1 MNGIAVFLSLAT
13 IGVDFGWQPGADG
26 RLEYIIQ
33 VRPTEIDA
41 LQGDGIISEIPPEAR
56 NVQRIRVRVGTAS
69 LPRGGAPPAD
79 AGSAW
84 TPYGSDAAPA
94 GRAGLNAAGV
104 LDLPPPPPLLGP
116 DGKASVL
123 VRPGERALPGLAP
136 PANMPGVDLGNPGV
150 PANSNP
156 ANSNPAN
163 SNPGGFS
170 SGLGTGGVGAPAGG
184 LAPPGN
190 TGSGFSSEPAW
201 GSGGNSGGF
210 SVPVQPVPGSGP
222 ETGFPPPIRGAADNP
237 KNQSLIE
244 KLVAI
249 SKEPSAKL
257 ADEGTELVGDEDSAV
272 TGKPALTKEEAEQLK
287 QPWAPLVWTAFALFG
302 SLAANAYLGWVALG
316 IYGRYRDMCEQ
327 LHDAQ
332 ASLT

>member
-69 LPRGGAPPAD
+69 LPRGGAAVAD
-79 AGSAW
+79 AGSGW
-84 TPYGSDAAPA
+84 QPYGSDAAPA

-136 PANMPGVDLGNPGV
+136 PANVPAVDLGNPGV
-150 PANSNP
+150 PANS
-156 ANSNPAN
+156 A
-163 SNPGGFS
+163 PGGFS
-170 SGLGTGGVGAPAGG
+170 SGLGTGGVGAPTGG

-190 TGSGFSSEPAW
+190 TGSGFSNPPAW

-210 SVPVQPVPGSGP
+210 SVPAQPVPGAGP

-249 SKEPSAKL
+249 AKEPSAKL
-257 ADEGTELVGDEDSAV
+257 VDEGTELVGDETDASL
-272 TGKPALTKEEAEQLK
+272 KPTLPEEVAERQK
-287 QPWAPLVWTAFALFG
+287 ARPWTALVWTSLALFG
-302 SLAANAYLGWVALG
+302 SLAANAYLGWVAVG

>member
-69 LPRGGAPPAD
+69 LPRGGAAVAD
-79 AGSAW
+79 AGSGW
-84 TPYGSDAAPA
+84 QPYGSDAAPA

-136 PANMPGVDLGNPGV
+136 PANAPAVDLGNPGV
-150 PANSNP
+150 PANP
-156 ANSNPAN
+156 A
-163 SNPGGFS
+163 PGGFS

-190 TGSGFSSEPAW
+190 TGSGFSNQPAW
-201 GSGGNSGGF
+201 GGGGNSGGF

-222 ETGFPPPIRGAADNP
+222 ETGLPTPIRGASDNP
-237 KNQSLIE
+237 KNESLIE

-249 SKEPSAKL
+249 AKEPSAKL
-257 ADEGTELVGDEDSAV
+257 ADDGTGLVGDETDVALD
-272 TGKPALTKEEAEQLK
+272 KPTLPEEEAERQK
-287 QPWAPLVWTAFALFG
+287 ARPWTALVWTSMALFG
-302 SLAANAYLGWVALG
+302 SLAANAYLGWVAVG
-316 IYGRYRDMCEQ
+316 IYGRYRDMCDQ